1 MIATLLLLLLQ
12 APAVAPSVQ
21 DADRAAAHARAAA
34 REAELA
40 SQPAALP
47 PNAHAVL
54 DGILAEPSFQRARV
68 ESWQTAMQRRLR
80 EWFTDL
86 WERTIGPR
94 IGRRRAAELLAWTVA
109 TGALVVLIVWLVRL
123 NSRRRLERP
132 VSMGTIDIPRLP
144 GHVLG
149 AQAAALIRDGRI
161 REGARIAYQ
170 AGVSRLIE
178 EGVLRGNETQTPRE
192 SLRQVPRGHRR
203 QPPFGALTTRFER
216 VWYGSRPPD
225 AAAGETLLTL
235 LKDLQCLSFDRAS

>member
-12 APAVAPSVQ
+12 APAAVAPPR
-21 DADRAAAHARAAA
+21 DAGRAAPMERAAA

-40 SQPAALP
+40 SQPVALP
-47 PNAHAVL
+47 SNAHDVL
-54 DGILAEPSFQRARV
+54 NGILADPAFQRARA
-68 ESWQTAMQRRLR
+68 ESWQLELQRRLR
-80 EWFTDL
+80 EWLADFWD
-86 WERTIGPR
+86 RTFGAR
-94 IGRRRAAELLAWTVA
+94 LGRRRAAELLAWTA
-109 TGALVVLIVWLVRL
+109 AAGALLVLIVWLVRL

-132 VSMGTIDIPRLP
+132 VTIGTIAIPRLP

-149 AQAAALIRDGRI
+149 AQAAQLIRAGRI

-178 EGVLRGNETQTPRE
+178 EGVLRGNDTQTPRE

-203 QPPFGALTTRFER
+203 QRPFAALTSMFER
-216 VWYGSRPPD
+216 VWYGSSAPD
-225 AAAGETLLTL
+225 AAAGETILTL